1 MLRLYVF
8 PPVFYIFLAG
18 LVAYIVVLV
27 FFLAKISK
35 AKKEALSQGRE
46 IPKASASYR
55 AIFPA
60 SIALIILPMLI
71 PLGNL
76 ITGTVCGCAVLG
88 LYISLRDRL
97 AKLR

>member
-1 MLRLYVF
+1 MNL
-8 PPVFYIFLAG
+8 IFLEMMTI
-18 LVAYIVVLV
+18 LTKMIFSIRNLI
-27 FFLAKISK
+27 LTLMKISK